1 MEAPKEQQLPVQP
14 QIPTEPEMDEKRDIS
29 KEDNPVLHVIVV
41 GFHHKKGC
49 LVNYSYPPLLPDGDG
64 HSSELPS
71 QVVFPI
77 FTTEIELFLL

>member
-1 MEAPKEQQLPVQP
+1 MEAPKERQPPAQP
-14 QIPTEPEMDEKRDIS
+14 QRSAEAEMDEKRDIS

-77 FTTEIELFLL
+77 FDRE

>member
-1 MEAPKEQQLPVQP
+1 MEAPKEPPKPLLTQ
-14 QIPTEPEMDEKRDIS
+14 MDEKRDVS

-64 HSSELPS
+64 
-71 QVVFPI
+71 
-77 FTTEIELFLL
+77 

>member
-1 MEAPKEQQLPVQP
+1 MISQKIDFSFNFFHQMEAPKEPSQP
-14 QIPTEPEMDEKRDIS
+14 PLPEMDEKRDIS

-64 HSSELPS
+64 
-71 QVVFPI
+71 
-77 FTTEIELFLL
+77 

>member
-1 MEAPKEQQLPVQP
+1 MDAPKEPSQP
-14 QIPTEPEMDEKRDIS
+14 PLPEMDEKRDIS

-64 HSSELPS
+64 
-71 QVVFPI
+71 
-77 FTTEIELFLL
+77 